1 MSFPLFLSYYEDF
14 KQVLIRNGIEFNR
27 LGQREAYYLFREHP
41 GEGSFG
47 ESVRVPA
54 NDVLHIYRP
63 LRPGQIRG
71 VPWLSTVL
79 LKLYELDQY
88 DDAELVRKK
97 TAAMFAGFITRLDPE
112 ANIMGEGES
121 NEQGVA
127 LSGLE
132 PGTILLDIDSPGG
145 EVNGLFDLSD
155 FIYEARALKKIVAT
169 TNDDAY
175 SAAYAIA
182 SSAEKVYVSRT
193 SGVGSIGVIA
203 SHIDQS
209 GFDEKQGIKY
219 TTVFAGSRKKDLN
232 PHEPITSESVE
243 SLQKEVDRLYEMF
256 LQLIARNRGLST
268 EKIRSTEAGLY
279 FGERAIEIGLADGI
293 TTFSEFIDNYR
304 RNNMTKTEIKEQAID
319 IDDLIEQGRCL
330 GYESCRKEVLE
341 VIRLCNLSK
350 MPEKIGEFIE
360 QDVNAKQAQEILMSI
375 LAERTKKTEILSTI
389 PQNTPEDLM
398 MQVAKSRA
406 KSGIL

>member
-1 MSFPLFLSYYEDF
+1 MWINKPVMVERRSFELLSLYNSKQPIF
-14 KQVLIRNGIEFNR
+14 KNLKHFHINPKGIAIIRIYGVL
-27 LGQREAYYLFREHP
+27 
-41 GEGSFG
+41 
-47 ESVRVPA
+47 
-54 NDVLHIYRP
+54 
-63 LRPGQIRG
+63 
-71 VPWLSTVL
+71 T
-79 LKLYELDQY
+79 
-88 DDAELVRKK
+88 KK
-97 TAAMFAGFITRLDPE
+97 TEAFDHILDMTSYE
-112 ANIMGEGES
+112 NIHEEIES
-121 NEQGVA
+121 A
-127 LSGLE
+127 LEDKSIE
-132 PGTILLDIDSPGG
+132 TILLDIDSPGG
-145 EVNGLFDLSD
+145 EVNGVFDLAD
-155 FIYEARALKKIVAT
+155 FIYSARGKKRIIAIA
-169 TNDDAY
+169 NDDAY

-182 SSAEKVYVSRT
+182 SSAEKVFMSRT

-219 TTVFAGSRKKDLN
+219 TTVFAGSRKNDLN
-232 PHEPITSESVE
+232 PHEPITSESLE

-330 GYESCRKEVLE
+330 GYENCRREILE

-389 PQNTPEDLM
+389 PQSSSEDLM

-406 KSGIL
+406 KSGI

>member
-1 MSFPLFLSYYEDF
+1 MWLNRPMMIEQRSFDLLSLHAEKHPTF
-14 KQVLIRNGIEFNR
+14 KNIKHVIRNSKKGIKVHGILTKNSEAFDDI
-27 LGQREAYYLFREHP
+27 LGMTPYEKIREEI
-41 GEGSFG
+41 E
-47 ESVRVPA
+47 
-54 NDVLHIYRP
+54 
-63 LRPGQIRG
+63 
-71 VPWLSTVL
+71 
-79 LKLYELDQY
+79 
-88 DDAELVRKK
+88 
-97 TAAMFAGFITRLDPE
+97 E
-112 ANIMGEGES
+112 ALIDEEV
-121 NEQGVA
+121 E
-127 LSGLE
+127 
-132 PGTILLDIDSPGG
+132 TIILDIDSPGG

-155 FIYEARALKKIVAT
+155 FIYKARKLKKIIAM

-182 SSAEKVYVSRT
+182 SSAEKVLVTRT

-219 TTVFAGSRKKDLN
+219 TTVFAGKRKNDLN
-232 PHEPITSESVE
+232 PHEPITSESLE

-256 LQLIARNRGLST
+256 VQLIARDRNLFT
-268 EKIRSTEAGLY
+268 ERIKSTEAGLY

-304 RNNMTKTEIKEQAID
+304 SNSMNKVEIKEQAID

-389 PQNTPEDLM
+389 PQSSSEDLM
-398 MQVAKSRA
+398 MQVAKARQNSQ
-406 KSGIL
+406 L